1 MQIEVTAESVV
12 ASSRPYATRPSE
24 LHAELLRAVFTPLL
38 MRIELFVAW
47 PQAA

>member
-12 ASSRPYATRPSE
+12 ASYSRYATRSSE
-24 LHAELLRAVFTPLL
+24 LHAELLRAVFTPVL